1 MPKFKITVQ
10 GVTKLL
16 EGLNGGKA
24 SGPDELPNLILKN
37 AANEISPF
45 LKIIFD
51 QSLQTGKLPDDWVE
65 ANVAPVFKKGDRHSP
80 ANYRPI
86 SLTCVCAKLLEHI
99 ICKQIMSHFSENK
112 ILTPVQHG
120 FRSKHSCESQL
131 LITTD
136 EFIQNFE
143 SKTQTDV
150 VVLDF
155 SKAFDVVPHQRLLH
169 KLDHYGIRGTTIN
182 WIQNFLTN
190 RTQKV
195 VVDGSSSESARVRSG
210 VPQGTV
216 LGPLLFLTYINDL
229 PSTVSSQ
236 VRLFADDCLLYRPI
250 KCRADQ
256 EQLQRDLSAL
266 QDWADRWGMC
276 FNPSKCS
283 VLRVS
288 RPK

>member
-1 MPKFKITVQ
+1 MLT
-10 GVTKLL
+10 
-16 EGLNGGKA
+16 
-24 SGPDELPNLILKN
+24 NLTT
-37 AANEISPF
+37 F
-45 LKIIFD
+45 R
-51 QSLQTGKLPDDWVE
+51 
-65 ANVAPVFKKGDRHSP
+65 APGH
-80 ANYRPI
+80 RPI
-86 SLTCVCAKLLEHI
+86 SLTNYSNTSFVNKLCPI
-99 ICKQIMSHFSENK
+99 FSENK
-112 ILTPVQHG
+112 ILTPVHHG

-169 KLDHYGIRGTTIN
+169 KLDHYGIRGTTLN

-229 PSTVSSQ
+229 PSRSLAGSS
-236 VRLFADDCLLYRPI
+236 L
-250 KCRADQ
+250 CR
-256 EQLQRDLSAL
+256 
-266 QDWADRWGMC
+266 
-276 FNPSKCS
+276 
-283 VLRVS
+283 
-288 RPK
+288 

>member
-1 MPKFKITVQ
+1 M
-10 GVTKLL
+10 
-16 EGLNGGKA
+16 
-24 SGPDELPNLILKN
+24 LP
-37 AANEISPF
+37 
-45 LKIIFD
+45 
-51 QSLQTGKLPDDWVE
+51 QSS
-65 ANVAPVFKKGDRHSP
+65 KKGIGTLRQTTGQYP
-80 ANYRPI
+80 
-86 SLTCVCAKLLEHI
+86 
-99 ICKQIMSHFSENK
+99 SHVFEPNAENK
-112 ILTPVQHG
+112 NLTPVQHG
-120 FRSKHSCESQL
+120 FRSIRSCESQL

-143 SKTQTDV
+143 NQTQTDV

-169 KLDHYGIRGTTIN
+169 KLYHYRIRGTTLN

-195 VVDGSSSESARVRSG
+195 VVDGISSESAHVRSG

-229 PSTVSSQ
+229 APFHRLLAGSS
-236 VRLFADDCLLYRPI
+236 LCPLYRPI
-250 KCRADQ
+250 KCRADL

-288 RPK
+288 RPKKKNWNLTRPTPLKAKH